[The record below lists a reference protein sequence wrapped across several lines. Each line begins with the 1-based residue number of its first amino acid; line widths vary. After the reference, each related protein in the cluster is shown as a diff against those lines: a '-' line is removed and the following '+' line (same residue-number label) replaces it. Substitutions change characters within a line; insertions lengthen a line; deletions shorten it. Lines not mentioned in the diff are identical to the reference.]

1 MTGSVPKSP
10 NPSKL
15 EPMETSGSASPGRGV
30 GPSVV
35 GQLLRDRS
43 LRLAALLAIGI
54 GIPVAIMFYFQFRSL
69 SDLGNASAVVLRQLS
84 QETADAITK
93 DLQDTLHAAR
103 TDVVLKIFQYQT
115 EPLDLP
121 FIETTFNQ
129 GLDAEQYVDG
139 FYVWSENTILHKNDL
154 LSFDRTSR
162 RFVTNPPET
171 ELMLG
176 QFRAMAS
183 AQRAIAVFDATLNGR
198 RTYFLAQLRFTNPSR
213 DRLTS
218 FVALRVDAQRFSQD
232 FIPQFVAG
240 RLNRLQ
246 GPTGFP
252 RLDVTIID
260 NNSHVIYPVGASL
273 ASHFVDERPFKIVFY
288 ETELEQLIAPNNE
301 TVETWHVRTGYGEQT
316 IPEIVAARARP
327 QRVMMAVLA
336 GVMALGVFFVT
347 RAAAREVRLAEL
359 KSNFVSSV
367 SHDLKTPLAL
377 IQLFAETL
385 ELGRLKNT
393 ERATE
398 YYRIINSEARKLTR
412 LINNL
417 LDFSRIEAG
426 LRQYRR
432 EPTDLA
438 TLTQRVL
445 ESLESQFR
453 HNQFNV
459 TAKLDPPVPVLIDP
473 EATEQALEN
482 LISNAMKYS
491 PEHRDILVEVT
502 RDGEFGVVRV
512 TDHGVGIPARLHRL
526 IFRKFYRIQ
535 TDAGSGPQG
544 TGLGLAIVE
553 HVMRGH
559 GGQVRVDSES
569 GRGSTFALYFPL
581 YAGETASD
589 EANSGDR
596 GRAAD
601 VARSA

>member
-1 MTGSVPKSP
+1 
-10 NPSKL
+10 
-15 EPMETSGSASPGRGV
+15 METSGSASPGRGV

-93 DLQDTLHAAR
+93 DLQNTLHAAR

-139 FYVWSENTILHKNDL
+139 FYVWSENTVLHKNDL
-154 LSFDRTSR
+154 LSFDRSSR

-176 QFRAMAS
+176 QFRAMAP

-218 FVALRVDAQRFSQD
+218 FVALRVDAERFSQD

-252 RLDVTIID
+252 RLDVTVID
-260 NNSHVIYPVGASL
+260 NNSHVIYPAGGSL
-273 ASHFVDERPFKIVFY
+273 PAHFVDERPFKIVFY
-288 ETELEQLIAPNNE
+288 ETDLEQLIAPTNE

-327 QRVMMAVLA
+327 QRLMMAVLA

-438 TLTQRVL
+438 TVTQRVL

-453 HNQFNV
+453 HNQFTV

-482 LISNAMKYS
+482 LLSNAMKYS

-512 TDHGVGIPARLHRL
+512 TDHGVGIPARLHRQ

-581 YAGETASD
+581 YAGEAASD
-589 EANSGDR
+589 EANSRDR
-596 GRAAD
+596 GRATD

>member
-1 MTGSVPKSP
+1 MDTP
-10 NPSKL
+10 
-15 EPMETSGSASPGRGV
+15 GSAVPPGRGV
-30 GPSVV
+30 GPSAV
-35 GQLLRDRS
+35 GQLLRDRTF
-43 LRLAALLAIGI
+43 RLAAGLAIGI

-69 SDLGNASAVVLRQLS
+69 SDLGQASAVVLRQLS
-84 QETADAITK
+84 QETADAVTK
-93 DLQDTLHAAR
+93 DLQDALRAPR
-103 TDVVLKIFQYQT
+103 TDALLKIFQYQT

-129 GLDAEQYVDG
+129 GLNADPFVDG
-139 FYVWSENTILHKNDL
+139 FYVWSEATVEHRNDV
-154 LSFDRTSR
+154 LSFDRDTR
-162 RFVTNPPET
+162 RLVTNPPEGALLV
-171 ELMLG
+171 E
-176 QFRAMAS
+176 QFRAMAP
-183 AQRAIAVFDATLNGR
+183 AQRAIAVFEASIHGR
-198 RTYFLAQLRFTNPSR
+198 LTYFLGQLRFTFPSR
-213 DRLTS
+213 DRMTS
-218 FVALRVDAQRFSQD
+218 FVALRVDAERLRTL
-232 FIPQFVAG
+232 FIPQIVAA
-240 RLNRLQ
+240 RIAKVE

-252 RLDVTIID
+252 KLNITVLD
-260 NNSHVIYPVGASL
+260 NNQRVIYPPGGSAP
-273 ASHFVDERPFKIVFY
+273 ARFVDERSFPLVFY
-288 ETELEQLIAPNNE
+288 EPDLTQLTAPSSR
-301 TVETWHVRTGYGEQT
+301 TVETWYVRTGYGAQS

-327 QRVMMAVLA
+327 QRVSMAVLA

-438 TLTQRVL
+438 TVTQHVL
-445 ESLESQFR
+445 DSLESQFR
-453 HNQFNV
+453 HNQF
-459 TAKLDPPVPVLIDP
+459 TATSKMSGPVPVLIDP

-482 LISNAMKYS
+482 LLSNAMKYS
-491 PEHRDILVEVT
+491 PENREILVEVL
-502 RDGEFGVVRV
+502 RDGAFGVVRV
-512 TDHGVGIPARLHRL
+512 TDRGVGIPPRLHRR
-526 IFRKFYRIQ
+526 IFRKFYRVQ

-544 TGLGLAIVE
+544 TGLGLAIVD

-559 GGQVRVDSES
+559 GGHVRIDSEP

-581 YAGETASD
+581 YAGDIASD

-596 GRAAD
+596 GRTAD